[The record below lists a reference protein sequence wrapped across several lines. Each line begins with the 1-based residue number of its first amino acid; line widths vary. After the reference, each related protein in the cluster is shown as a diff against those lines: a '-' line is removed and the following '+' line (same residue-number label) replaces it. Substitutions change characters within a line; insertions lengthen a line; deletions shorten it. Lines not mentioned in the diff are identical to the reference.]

1 MDWTKQIVRFVVL
14 LLLQVLLVNNLQF
27 LGVCHPYIYLLGL
40 LALPLVLPRWADMLI
55 GVGVGLL
62 MDVFCNSLGVHTA
75 ACVMVMYMR
84 PYLVNRYVTDMD
96 RFNKEVSIGSI
107 GLLNYV
113 LYTSFLIVLHHTMV
127 FYLTAW
133 SVQHFWFTLLEVVV
147 SSVVTFVLI
156 MTYSL
161 ISEKR

>member
-14 LLLQVLLVNNLQF
+14 LLLQVLLINNLQF

-40 LALPLVLPRWADMLI
+40 LALPPVLPRWADMLI

-62 MDVFCNSLGVHTA
+62 MDVFCNSLGVHIA

-84 PYLVNRYVTDMD
+84 PYLVNRYVADMD

-107 GLLNYV
+107 GLLNFV
-113 LYTSFLIVLHHTMV
+113 LYTVFLVLVHHTIV

-147 SSVVTFVLI
+147 SSVTTFVLI
-156 MTYSL
+156 MAYAL